1 VFLIFRFTDIINP
14 VPRKTFGRVLSRDM
28 ASRFHSVNIYEDRL
42 FINPND
48 CFDSGA
54 CIDPLSINAIFRDM
68 SLLQNK
74 GGKRTQIFKGGFSP
88 KHRKESDI
96 LDIS

>member
-1 VFLIFRFTDIINP
+1 MRDLIR
-14 VPRKTFGRVLSRDM
+14 
-28 ASRFHSVNIYEDRL
+28 
-42 FINPND
+42 
-48 CFDSGA
+48 GA
-54 CIDPLSINAIFRDM
+54 CIDPISINAIFHDM